1 MQSVEVDALFRLITV
16 YLKNYQKNQEEMSMK
31 RVLTACLAMV
41 FVLTIALSA
50 FAQLPYRDA
59 IKKKVDETVAAIN
72 SGKTAGE
79 FKATVKE
86 GHEFVF
92 IMKMDGTMLVH
103 PSLAG
108 KNIKA
113 EHEQMYKAVSKA
125 DANGTWV
132 TYEFFPG
139 WNLNSYVRK
148 TKDELIVG
156 CGM

>member
-1 MQSVEVDALFRLITV
+1 
-16 YLKNYQKNQEEMSMK
+16 MSMK

-41 FVLTIALSA
+41 FVLTVALSV
-50 FAQLPYRDA
+50 FAQRPDRDA
-59 IKKKVDETVAAIN
+59 IKKKVDEIVTAIN
-72 SGKTAGE
+72 SGKTAAD
-79 FKATVKE
+79 FKAAAKE
-86 GHEFVF
+86 DPFVF

-103 PSLAG
+103 PTLAD

-113 EHEQMYKAVSKA
+113 DYEQMYKVVSKA

-132 TYEFFPG
+132 TYEVFPG
-139 WNLNSYVRK
+139 WNLNTYVRK